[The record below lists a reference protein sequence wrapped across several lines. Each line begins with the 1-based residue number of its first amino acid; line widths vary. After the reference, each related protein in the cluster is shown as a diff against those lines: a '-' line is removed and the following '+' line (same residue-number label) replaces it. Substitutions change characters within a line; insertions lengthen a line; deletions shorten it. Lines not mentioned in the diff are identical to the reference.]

1 MPFQINSISMN
12 GEEDPHRHEP
22 AGGNREGAPSQDPA
36 ARALEQAKEGLHKGV
51 AEFRR
56 LDRLGQVYLGG
67 LAVVVVFGL
76 VFNHLGFS
84 AEAREVYEQ
93 AVGYS
98 TGRSTL
104 AGAGKAG
111 LLMLLA
117 SLAGMGIY
125 IWNLRSAVK
134 PSWVP
139 KALAGCAGGV
149 LLMILLAT
157 REGSGLPEAKA
168 SRTLLGFWLP
178 LLGAAAAIWAS
189 VKPILDARPR
199 TPVSPPRKSPPR
211 PPAAG

>member
-1 MPFQINSISMN
+1 MN
-12 GEEDPHRHEP
+12 GEDD
-22 AGGNREGAPSQDPA
+22 ANRSVPKSDKRASARPSRDPA
-36 ARALEQAKEGLHKGV
+36 VRALERAKEGLHRGV

-56 LDRLGQVYLGG
+56 LDRMGQVYLGG
-67 LAVVVVFGL
+67 LAVVVVFGV

-84 AEAREVYEQ
+84 AEAREAYRH

-98 TGRSTL
+98 SGRSPL
-104 AGAGKAG
+104 AGAGNAG

-117 SLAGMGIY
+117 SLAGIGIF
-125 IWNLRSAVK
+125 IWNLRSVVK
-134 PSWVP
+134 ASWVP

-157 REGSGLPEAKA
+157 REGSGLPDVKV
-168 SRTLLGFWLP
+168 SRTFLGFWLP

-199 TPVSPPRKSPPR
+199 TPVFPPRKSPP
-211 PPAAG
+211 PPPVD